1 MSLTSLYELIKIDLM
16 RKGYVMIKKVDLQH
30 LLEEALLTG
39 ADFAEIFIEDT
50 KSSSIRV
57 TSGDVTSIDLGNVYG
72 AGVRLILGLDE
83 VYGFTNDV
91 TYESILGVVN
101 NLRASFTGELH
112 RVVPLGKKKPFVY
125 HIKKPM
131 DLVPTSEKS
140 KRLQDLSNQIKAYDP
155 RIVQAITQLLETE
168 QRVLIANTLGVYQDD
183 IRTYTRVILMAVAQ
197 ENGQMQQAFEG
208 PGRYMGFEI
217 FDEVDTVQLANEVA
231 QSAITLLTAEDM
243 VSQVMPVV
251 LHNAFGGVIFHE
263 ACGHPLEATAVAKGL
278 SPFVGKLGEKVGSD
292 LVTAYDDGNVEGAWG
307 RLSFDDE
314 GKATQKNLLIEN
326 GVLKGYLIDY
336 RNARKMKMDPTGS
349 GRRQSYKYSPTSRMN
364 STYIAPGKDK
374 FEDIIKDTK
383 YGLFAKK
390 LGGGTVVPAT
400 GEFNFAVQEGYMI
413 EDGKLTRPVRGA
425 MLIGHGKDILFKID
439 KIADNLEFGQGM
451 CGSLSGS
458 IPVDVGQPTIRVS
471 SMTVGGS
478 GGKK

>member
-1 MSLTSLYELIKIDLM
+1 ML
-16 RKGYVMIKKVDLQH
+16 KKEELQH
-30 LLEEALLTG
+30 LLNEALSTG
-39 ADFAEIFIEDT
+39 ADFAEIFLEDT
-50 KSSSIRV
+50 KSSAIRV
-57 TSGDVTSIDLGNVYG
+57 ISGEVTSIDQGNVYG
-72 AGVRLILGLDE
+72 AGVRLIQGLDE
-83 VYGFTNDV
+83 VYGFTNHV
-91 TYESILGVVN
+91 TYESILGVVK
-101 NLRASFTGELH
+101 NLRSSFKGELH
-112 RVVPLGKKKPFVY
+112 HITPLGEKKPFQY
-125 HIKKPM
+125 TIKRPM
-131 DLVPTSEKS
+131 DSVKVSEKS
-140 KRLQDLSNQIKAYDP
+140 EKLQGLSKKIKAFDP
-155 RIVQAITQLLETE
+155 RIVQAISQLLETE
-168 QRVLIANTLGVYQDD
+168 QKVLIANSNGVYQDD
-183 IRTYTRVILMAVAQ
+183 VRTYTRVILMAVAQ
-197 ENGQMQQAFEG
+197 ENGVMQQAFEG

-217 FDEVDTVQLANEVA
+217 FEAVDCDQLALEVA

-243 VSQVMPVV
+243 VPQVMPVV

-278 SPFVGKLGEKVGSD
+278 SPFVGKLGEKIGSD
-292 LVTAYDDGNVEGAWG
+292 IVTAYDDGDIDGAWG
-307 RLSFDDE
+307 RSSFDDE
-314 GKATQKNLLIEN
+314 GMPTQKNLLIEN

-336 RNARKMKMDPTGS
+336 RNSRKMNMDPTGS
-349 GRRQSYKYSPTSRMN
+349 ARRQSYKFSPTSRMN

-374 FEDIIKDTK
+374 FEEIIKDTK

-425 MLIGHGKDILFKID
+425 MLIGHGKDVLFKID
-439 KIADNLEFGQGM
+439 KIADNLELGQGM

>member
-1 MSLTSLYELIKIDLM
+1 MLE
-16 RKGYVMIKKVDLQH
+16 KKKLQA
-30 LLEEALLTG
+30 LLEKALSTG
-39 ADFAEIFIEDT
+39 ADFAEIFLEDNQ
-50 KSSSIRV
+50 SSVVRV
-57 TSGDVTSIDLGNVYG
+57 MNGEVTSIDRGNIFG
-72 AGVRLILGLDE
+72 AGVRLIQGLDE

-91 TYESILGVVN
+91 AYESLQTLVK
-101 NLRASFTGELH
+101 NLSASFSGPLH
-112 RVVPLGKKKPFVY
+112 HAKPLGHAKPY
-125 HIKKPM
+125 LDAIKRPM
-131 DLVPTSEKS
+131 DAVPMSEKS
-140 KRLQDLSNQIKAYDP
+140 AKLQELSNIMKSHDP
-155 RIVQAITQLLETE
+155 RIVQAMSQLVENR
-168 QRVLIANTLGVYQDD
+168 QSVLVANTEGIYQDD
-183 IRTYTRVILMAVAQ
+183 VRTYTRVIMMAASM

-217 FDEVDTVQLANEVA
+217 FDEIDFKTIAKEVA
-231 QSAITLLTAEDM
+231 VSSITLLTAEDM
-243 VSQVMPVV
+243 VPQVMPVV

-292 LVTAYDDGNVEGAWG
+292 IVTAYDDGDVEGAWG

-314 GKATQKNLLIEN
+314 GMKTQKNLLIEN

-349 GRRQSYKYSPTSRMN
+349 GRRQSYKFSPTSRMN

-400 GEFNFAVQEGYMI
+400 GEFNFAVMEGYMI

-425 MLIGHGKDILFKID
+425 MLIGHGKDVLFKID
-439 KIADNLEFGQGM
+439 RVADNLEFGQGM

-471 SMTVGGS
+471 SMTVGGA

>member
-1 MSLTSLYELIKIDLM
+1 
-16 RKGYVMIKKVDLQH
+16 MIKKEELQS
-30 LLEEALLTG
+30 LLQEALTTG
-39 ADFAEIFIEDT
+39 ADFAEIFIEET
-50 KSSSIRV
+50 KSSNIRV
-57 TSGDVTSIDLGNVYG
+57 TSGEVTSVDRGNVYG

-83 VYGFTNDV
+83 VYGYTNLL
-91 TYESILGVVN
+91 TYKSILGVVK
-101 NLRASFTGELH
+101 NLRASFSGKLTKM
-112 RVVPLGKKKPFVY
+112 VPLQDKKPFVY
-125 HIKKPM
+125 NIKHPM
-131 DLVPTSEKS
+131 DSVLVALKS
-140 KRLQDLSNQIKAYDP
+140 AKLQKLSNQIKTFDP

-168 QRVLIANTLGVYQDD
+168 QKVLIANSLGIYQDD
-183 IRTYTRVILMAVAQ
+183 IRTYSRVVFMAVAS

-217 FDEVDTVQLANEVA
+217 FDEIDMESLATEVA
-231 QSAITLLTAEDM
+231 QSAITLLSAEDM
-243 VSQVMPVV
+243 TAQVMPVV

-278 SPFVGKLGEKVGSD
+278 SPFVGKLGQKIGSD
-292 LVTAYDDGNVEGAWG
+292 IVTAYDDGDVEGAWG
-307 RLSFDDE
+307 RSSFDDE
-314 GKATQKNLLIEN
+314 GKPTQKNLLIEN

-336 RNARKMKMDPTGS
+336 RNSRKMNMDPTGS
-349 GRRQSYKYSPTSRMN
+349 ARRQSYKYSPTSRMN

-425 MLIGHGKDILFKID
+425 MLIGHGKDVLFKID
-439 KIADNLEFGQGM
+439 KVADNLEFGQGM

>member
-1 MSLTSLYELIKIDLM
+1 
-16 RKGYVMIKKVDLQH
+16 MIEKKVLET
-30 LLEEALLTG
+30 LLNEALKTG

-50 KSSSIRV
+50 KSNVIRV
-57 TSGDVTSIDLGNVYG
+57 TSGDVTSIDRGNTYG
-72 AGVRLILGLDE
+72 AGIRLIQGLDE
-83 VYGFTNDV
+83 VYGYTNDMS
-91 TYESILGVVN
+91 YEKLLELVI
-101 NLRASFTGELH
+101 NLRASFEGAPKKS
-112 RVVPLGKKKPFVY
+112 VPLGESKPFTY
-125 HIKKPM
+125 DIKRPM
-131 DLVPTSEKS
+131 KSVSIEEKS
-140 KRLQDLSNQIKAYDP
+140 KKLQDLSLKMKNHDA
-155 RIVQAITQLLETE
+155 RIVQAITQLIENE
-168 QRVLIANTLGVYQDD
+168 QSILVCNSKGIYQDD
-183 IRTYTRVILMAVAQ
+183 VRTYTRAVFMAVAQ
-197 ENGQMQQAFEG
+197 ENGLMQQAFEG
-208 PGRYMGFEI
+208 PGRYMGYEI
-217 FDEVDTVQLANEVA
+217 FDVIDADKIATDVA
-231 QSAITLLTAEDM
+231 TSAITLLTAEDIEP
-243 VSQVMPVV
+243 QNMPVV
-251 LHNAFGGVIFHE
+251 LHNGFGGVIFHE
-263 ACGHPLEATAVAKGL
+263 ACGHPLEATSVAKGL
-278 SPFVGKLGEKVGSD
+278 SPFVGKVGEKIGSD
-292 LVTAYDDGNVEGAWG
+292 IVTAYDDGDVAGAWG

-314 GKATQKNLLIEN
+314 GMKTQKNLLIEN

-336 RNARKMKMDPTGS
+336 RNGIKMGMEPTGS
-349 GRRQSYKYSPTSRMN
+349 ARRQSYKFSPTSRMN

-425 MLIGHGKDILFKID
+425 MLIGHGKDVLFKID
-439 KIADNLEFGQGM
+439 RVADNLEFGQGM